1 MARTV
6 SDELAEIERWFLRR
20 GVPHFIDRTDSTVFD
35 TWTRALPLLVPAYLL
50 LGLNALDVDA
60 SPQRNVAIAAIVV
73 VVALGTWVVSNLVR
87 RRPPFARPSDIGWPE
102 IFVFLAGPAIP
113 SLLFDQRR
121 DALETAA
128 YGVVLLALIWLW
140 SSYGLGSLLQWTWAR
155 GRSQLTG
162 FGALVAKA
170 LPLLLL
176 FNMFLFINA
185 EVWQVAADLSL
196 VAYLFVIGILF
207 LLGVAF
213 TMSRIPGVIGSMN
226 RFESWADVAAL
237 VGDTPAGGQ
246 CPTGACEPNSP
257 LPLRQRVNVGLI
269 VVLGQG
275 LQVLLVVVAL
285 IAFFL
290 AFGFLAMSPATTEA
304 WTGHVPLDPLLSVRF
319 DGRQHVLTS
328 ELLAVSV
335 FLGTFSGMY
344 FNVVLATDAT
354 YQAEFADD
362 VAPEVRQ
369 VLAVR
374 RVYQVV
380 RGAAGA

>member
-1 MARTV
+1 MGAAP
-6 SDELAEIERWFLRR
+6 DEVAQIERWFLRR
-20 GVPHFIDRTDSTVFD
+20 GVPHFIDHRGSTVFD
-35 TWTRALPLLVPAYLL
+35 TWTRALPLLLPAYLL
-50 LGLNALDVDA
+50 LGLNALDLDQSVGRNLGVA
-60 SPQRNVAIAAIVV
+60 ALVIVVAIGTWALSNVA
-73 VVALGTWVVSNLVR
+73 R
-87 RRPPFARPSDIGWPE
+87 RRPPFSRPRDIAWPE
-102 IFVFLAGPAIP
+102 ILVFLAAPAI
-113 SLLFDQRR
+113 SAVLLDNRR
-121 DALETAA
+121 DALETVG
-128 YGVVLLALIWLW
+128 YGLVLLALIWLW
-140 SSYGLGSLLQWTWAR
+140 SSYGLGSLLRWTWDR

-185 EVWQVAADLSL
+185 EVWQLASDLNLAAY
-196 VAYLFVIGILF
+196 AAVIAILF

-213 TMSRIPGVIGSMN
+213 TMSRIPGLIGSMN
-226 RFESWADVAAL
+226 RFESWAELDAL
-237 VGDTPAGGQ
+237 VADTPAAGRCAAGD
-246 CPTGACEPNSP
+246 CDAHSA

-275 LQVLLVVVAL
+275 LQVLLVVMAL

-290 AFGFLAMSPATTEA
+290 VFGFLTMSAGTTEA
-304 WTGHVPLDPLLSVRF
+304 WTGQQSDALARLTF
-319 DGRQHVLTS
+319 DGREHLVTTQ
-328 ELLAVSV
+328 LLAVSV

-354 YQAEFADD
+354 YQSEFADD

-374 RVYQVV
+374 RVYQAI
-380 RGAAGA
+380 REQSGA

>member
-1 MARTV
+1 V
-6 SDELAEIERWFLRR
+6 VVPGQVAEIERWFLRR
-20 GVPHFIDRTDSTVFD
+20 GVPHFIDRSGSTVFD

-60 SPQRNVAIAAIVV
+60 SAARNLAIAGMVV
-73 VVALGTWVVSNLVR
+73 VIAIGTWVVSNLIR
-87 RRPPFARPSDIGWPE
+87 RRPLFARPSDIGWPE
-102 IFVFLAGPAIP
+102 ILVFLAGPAIP

-121 DALETAA
+121 DALETVG
-128 YGVVLLALIWLW
+128 YGIVLLALIWLW
-140 SSYGLGSLLQWTWAR
+140 SSYGLGSLLQWTWER
-155 GRSQLTG
+155 GRGQLTG

-176 FNMFLFINA
+176 FNMFLFING

-196 VAYLFVIGILF
+196 VSYLAVIGILF
-207 LLGVAF
+207 MLGVAF
-213 TMSRIPGVIGSMN
+213 TMSRIPGVIGAMN
-226 RFESWADVAAL
+226 SFSSWGEIADLAA
-237 VGDTPAGGQ
+237 GTPAAGG
-246 CPTGACEPNSP
+246 CPTGECQPDDP

-275 LQVLLVVVAL
+275 LQVLLVVAAL
-285 IAFFL
+285 VAFFVV
-290 AFGFLAMSPATTEA
+290 FGFLSISAETTEA
-304 WTGHVPLDPLLSVRF
+304 WTGHVPLDALATVRF
-319 DGRQHVLTS
+319 DGREHVLTW
-328 ELLAVSV
+328 ELLAVST

-374 RVYQVV
+374 RVYQAIHPET
-380 RGAAGA
+380 AA

>member
-1 MARTV
+1 MGDTAQ
-6 SDELAEIERWFLRR
+6 IERWFLRR
-20 GVPHFIDRTDSTVFD
+20 GVPHFIDRTNSTVFD

-60 SPQRNVAIAAIVV
+60 SLQRNLAIAGIVL
-73 VVALGTWVVSNLVR
+73 VVALGTWMVSNLVR
-87 RRPPFARPSDIGWPE
+87 RRPVFSRPSDIGWPE
-102 IFVFLAGPAIP
+102 ILLFLAGPAIP
-113 SLLFDQRR
+113 SLIFDQRR
-121 DALETAA
+121 DALETVG
-128 YGVVLLALIWLW
+128 YGLVLLALIWLW
-140 SSYGLGSLLQWTWAR
+140 SSYGLGSLLQWTWDR

-176 FNMFLFINA
+176 FNMFLFING

-196 VAYLFVIGILF
+196 AAYLAVIGILF

-213 TMSRIPGVIGSMN
+213 TMSRVPGVIGAMN
-226 RFESWADVAAL
+226 SFGSWGEIEAL
-237 VGDTPAGGQ
+237 VADTPAAGR
-246 CPTGACEPNSP
+246 CPAGDCEPDAP

-285 IAFFL
+285 VAFFVV
-290 AFGFLAMSPATTEA
+290 FGFLSVSGGTTEA
-304 WTGHVPLDPLLSVRF
+304 WTGHVPLDPLLTLRF
-319 DGRQHVLTS
+319 DGREHVLTW

-380 RGAAGA
+380 RSGE